1 MTKEPV
7 YKVLAVKADERSD
20 LIVEDERGQPHLYI
34 GESRTLSR
42 RPLNADFVGAL
53 LRSPGW
59 QVVNDPAPRPLS
71 DLRSRVVGS

>member
-7 YKVLAVKADERSD
+7 YKVLAVKTDERSD

-34 GESRTLSR
+34 GESGTLSR

-53 LRSPGW
+53 LRSPRW
-59 QVVNDPAPRPLS
+59 TPVNDPALRPLS
-71 DLRSRVVGS
+71 DLQEHSLGS